1 MKPLKAVNAATLK
14 CILLSATSS
23 GRTHMP
29 QWTTFDEDTS
39 TTLRSKLPGEHVVE
53 LPGISA
59 MEHAFQRGESMV
71 AVLPVHGLGQAGLA
85 VLRWNRIPAATA
97 PPPPPRSEVMPV
109 AAAEP
114 EVASPPA
121 RNLRATG
128 FLGLTDE
135 VFENEEEEV
144 QEKKSW
150 WKRFWE
156 E

>member
-14 CILLSATSS
+14 CILFSAISS

-39 TTLRSKLPGEHVVE
+39 STLRSKLPGETVVE
-53 LPGISA
+53 LTGMSA
-59 MEHAFQRGESMV
+59 IEHALQRGESMV
-71 AVLPVHGLGQAGLA
+71 AVLPAHGLGQAGLA

-97 PPPPPRSEVMPV
+97 PPPPPQSEVAPV
-109 AAAEP
+109 ALAEP

-121 RNLRATG
+121 RSLRATG

-135 VFENEEEEV
+135 VFGDEEEEI